1 MVAVPVAG
9 FGAAWAK
16 TAYGPDGYL
25 SCRQHGEFRNQ
36 SCVEKKISKGLSFTY
51 SFNLIADTNYV
62 KTLDGKQVRQ
72 YLVAV
77 GDEATA
83 VDSRTVE
90 ELDDELDA

>member
-1 MVAVPVAG
+1 MLEKQEKNSP
-9 FGAAWAK
+9 AAQN
-16 TAYGPDGYL
+16 AYQNSLLNNYT
-25 SCRQHGEFRNQ
+25 
-36 SCVEKKISKGLSFTY
+36 VYEKKTSKGLSFTY

-62 KTLDGKQVRQ
+62 KTLDEKQVRQ

>member
-1 MVAVPVAG
+1 MKVSREAHPRL
-9 FGAAWAK
+9 K
-16 TAYGPDGYL
+16 MEKR
-25 SCRQHGEFRNQ
+25 SR
-36 SCVEKKISKGLSFTY
+36 CVEISKKTSKGLSFTY

-62 KTLDGKQVRQ
+62 KTLDEKQVRQ